1 VARLTPRLLLFVPFL
16 AAGIILSACGANG
29 AVGDARTSC
38 RSVKMALLLEKQSQS
53 DGLTSGQQSRLQAQA
68 MRDLLRATQPAA
80 NATSLDGSWNPL
92 MTTINE
98 AERVP
103 LANLVPALTRL
114 CQVAD
119 STSPYL

>member
-1 VARLTPRLLLFVPFL
+1 MALSSCGSGGAVADARL
-16 AAGIILSACGANG
+16 
-29 AVGDARTSC
+29 SC
-38 RSVKMALLLEKQSQS
+38 RSVHASLALQKQSEQP
-53 DGLTSGQQSRLQAQA
+53 GLTSAQRSRLQARA
-68 MRDLLRATQPAA
+68 MSELLKATQPAA

-114 CQVAD
+114 CRVAD
-119 STSPYL
+119 SSTPYL